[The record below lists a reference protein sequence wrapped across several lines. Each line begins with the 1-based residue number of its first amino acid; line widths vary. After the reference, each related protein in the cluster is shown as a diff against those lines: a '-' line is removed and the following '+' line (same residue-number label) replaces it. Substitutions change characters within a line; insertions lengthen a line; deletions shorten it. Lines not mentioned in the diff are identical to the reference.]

1 VPQTSI
7 GEKRMRA
14 ELKIKRRLLF
24 EQYLQ
29 NPLQTQLA
37 LEIKKIDDQVADFV
51 ERLERRSVSRKTGQ
65 PRSISDVSR

>member
-1 VPQTSI
+1 VPETSI
-7 GEKRMRA
+7 GETRIRA
-14 ELKIKRRLLF
+14 ELKVKRKLLF

-37 LEIKKIDDQVADFV
+37 LEIRKIDDQVADFV
-51 ERLERRSVSRKTGQ
+51 ERLERRSSSRKTGR

>member
-1 VPQTSI
+1 VPETSI

-14 ELKIKRRLLF
+14 ELKIKRKLLF

-51 ERLERRSVSRKTGQ
+51 ERPERRSVSRKTGQ